1 MGLPVNKNDASAA
14 DSRIKGNVSPELKQQ
29 LETIMYDIMARSDVF
44 GASVGKRVVITEASV
59 VPKAEEAS
67 RTEARVVCEV
77 TVEEDMLNPG
87 RSLHGGCAA
96 FLIDSCSTLVFV
108 AAGRSAGVSASMD
121 VIYHAPAALGSKLRI
136 VNTAMAVGARKHTLI
151 THFVSAFQIW
161 DDTKKRLCVT
171 GIHVKME
178 PSPAKSKTKL

>member
-1 MGLPVNKNDASAA
+1 MTPPGNKSDASAA
-14 DSRIKGNVSPELKQQ
+14 DCRMKGNLPPEQKQG
-29 LETIMYDIMARSDVF
+29 LETIMYDVMSRSDLF
-44 GASVGKRVVITEASV
+44 GASIGRRVVITEASI

-96 FLIDSCSTLVFV
+96 FLIDSCSTLVFI

-121 VIYHAPAALGSKLRI
+121 VVYHAPATLGSKLRI
-136 VNTAMAVGARKHTLI
+136 VSTAMAIGARI
-151 THFVSAFQIW
+151 MSARTEIW

-178 PSPAKSKTKL
+178 PSPPERESKL

>member
-1 MGLPVNKNDASAA
+1 MSVPVNKNDVN
-14 DSRIKGNVSPELKQQ
+14 SRVKGNVSPELKER
-29 LETIMYDIMARSDVF
+29 LETIMYQVMTQSDVF
-44 GASVGKRVVITEASV
+44 GSSVGKRVVITEASI

-67 RTEARVVCEV
+67 RTEARVVCEI

-108 AAGRSAGVSASMD
+108 AAGRDAGVTASMD
-121 VIYHAPAALGSKLRI
+121 CVYHAPAALGSKLRI
-136 VNTAMAVGARKHTLI
+136 VNTGMAVGARIMSSRTE
-151 THFVSAFQIW
+151 IW

-171 GIHVKME
+171 GIHVKMQ
-178 PSPAKSKTKL
+178 PSPPKGQSKL

>member
-1 MGLPVNKNDASAA
+1 MVSVNKYDAAGA
-14 DSRIKGNVSPELKQQ
+14 DSRIKGNVSPERKQQ
-29 LETIMYDIMARSDVF
+29 LETIMYQIMARSDVF
-44 GASVGKRVVITEASV
+44 GTSVGKRIVITEASI

-87 RSLHGGCAA
+87 KSLHGGCAA

-108 AAGRSAGVSASMD
+108 AAGRSAGVTASLD
-121 VIYHAPAALGSKLRI
+121 CVYHAPAALGSKLRI
-136 VNTAMAVGARKHTLI
+136 VNTGMAVGARI
-151 THFVSAFQIW
+151 MSARTEIW

-178 PSPAKSKTKL
+178 PSPAKSQTKL